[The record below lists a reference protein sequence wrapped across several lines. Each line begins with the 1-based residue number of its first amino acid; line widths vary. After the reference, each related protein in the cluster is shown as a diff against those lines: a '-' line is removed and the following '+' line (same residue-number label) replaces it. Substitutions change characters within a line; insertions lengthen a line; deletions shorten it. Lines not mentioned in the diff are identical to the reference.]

1 MVKERKVRDNFHT
14 CFQSI
19 EEKHKQGRG
28 KDVPALNFHA
38 MKMYG

>member
-1 MVKERKVRDNFHT
+1 MLLE
-14 CFQSI
+14 SI

-38 MKMYG
+38 MKMYR